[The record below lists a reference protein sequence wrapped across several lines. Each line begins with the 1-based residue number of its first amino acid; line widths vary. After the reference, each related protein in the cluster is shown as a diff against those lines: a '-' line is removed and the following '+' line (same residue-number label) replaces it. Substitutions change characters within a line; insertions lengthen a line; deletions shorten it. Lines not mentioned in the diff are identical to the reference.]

1 MNNKVGL
8 LLMSHGDFATEIIKS
23 AELIVGKQDNYAT
36 LGVHIDDQID
46 DLRVKMFE
54 KLENVDQSA
63 GLVVLVDIIGGSP
76 MNLAGNLLTRENVL
90 VCSGLN
96 LPMLLELSLNRD
108 KTIDEIKVLLG
119 EAYSTGMTMLT
130 NDSFGKAEED
140 DDLLL

>member
-1 MNNKVGL
+1 MSEKVGL

-36 LGVHIDDQID
+36 LGVHIEDQID

-54 KLENVDQSA
+54 KLETIDTSK
-63 GLVVLVDIIGGSP
+63 GLVVLVDIVGGSP

-96 LPMLLELSLNRD
+96 LPILLECTLNRD
-108 KTIDEIKVLLG
+108 KSIEELG
-119 EAYSTGMTMLT
+119 EIIRQAYSNGMTMLT
-130 NDSFGKAEED
+130 NESFGKEDEE